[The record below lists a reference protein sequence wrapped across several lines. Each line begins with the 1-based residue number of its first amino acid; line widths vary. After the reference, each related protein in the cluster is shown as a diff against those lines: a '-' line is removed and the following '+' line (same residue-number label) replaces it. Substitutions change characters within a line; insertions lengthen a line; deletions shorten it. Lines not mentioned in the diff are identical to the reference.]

1 MLFIYIYI
9 LIRYVEVEL
18 LKSLPK
24 CRLLKELKISDSTAT
39 RGFSRSIQKKDLWD
53 SGTLG
58 LWDSGTLG
66 LWDSGTLGLGATP
79 QPPDPKKNLGTLVVA
94 GLRGCGVAGLRGSLK
109 DNSRRFGL
117 EVDGRLGGATARLLR
132 VVLEFFVGPLSEVAK

>member
-1 MLFIYIYI
+1 MLFIYILI

-66 LWDSGTLGLGATP
+66 LGATP
-79 QPPDPKKNLGTLVVA
+79 QPPDPPKNLGTLVVA

-117 EVDGRLGGATARLLR
+117 EVDGRLGGATARLLL